1 MIDET
6 EIAQPLEPLPP
17 MATQF
22 ERMLSSLANTD
33 DAAERQRLARQL
45 GGQIT
50 RLIGQTADNAL
61 VATLSTEEWV
71 RQQIGSTN
79 DMISQL
85 AADSRALLTHMQQ
98 LLDLGQDTQAR
109 MAALE
114 NAQGLMAGHL
124 STLTE
129 AITDL
134 ADRYTGLDRRV
145 GRAEQRINNLADR
158 VDRLEAALR
167 PAPRGTDEPGRG

>member
-1 MIDET
+1 M
-6 EIAQPLEPLPP
+6 
-17 MATQF
+17 
-22 ERMLSSLANTD
+22 
-33 DAAERQRLARQL
+33 
-45 GGQIT
+45 
-50 RLIGQTADNAL
+50 
-61 VATLSTEEWV
+61 ATLSTEEWV